1 MLSQMRTNVELVSML
16 FMRALRTEL
25 EYRGSFILKI
35 LGLFTNS
42 VTFLVIWWIYFAQF
56 ESLNGWTIRE
66 TALMLAVSSAV
77 IGWVLVFLRGLTLLA
92 RAISRGELDYY
103 LCLPVNPLWMQAI
116 AYMEMGGLGDLL
128 FALFVLCFFVNLTI
142 SQLLLFI
149 FLVFCGGIIL
159 ASFLIL
165 TQSLAFYFG
174 NFEDSAE
181 QLWWSQA
188 AFGLYPQSAYGG
200 LLRVVSMTI
209 FPSFFMIKLP
219 VTIILNPSWHELGLM
234 LGFTALF
241 FSFSLWVFRSGLR
254 RYESGNL
261 INVLR

>member
-1 MLSQMRTNVELVSML
+1 MFSALSVNIQLLSML
-16 FMRALRTEL
+16 FLRAFRTEL
-25 EYRGSFILKI
+25 EYRGSFVLKI
-35 LGLFTNS
+35 LGLFSNS
-42 VTFLVIWWIYFAQF
+42 ITFLFIWSIYFSQF
-56 ESLNGWTIRE
+56 KSINGWTMNE
-66 TALMLAVSSAV
+66 TALMLAVSSAA

-92 RAISRGELDYY
+92 RSISRGELDYY
-103 LCLPVNPLWMQAI
+103 LTLPVNPLWLQAI
-116 AYMEMGGLGDLL
+116 SYMEMGGLGDLL
-128 FALFVLCFFVNLTI
+128 FALFALCFFVSL
-142 SQLLLFI
+142 SAWQLFLFV
-149 FLVFCGGIIL
+149 FLVFCAGLVL

-165 TQSLAFYFG
+165 SQSLAFYFG

-188 AFGLYPQSAYGG
+188 SMGLYPQSAYVG
-200 LLRVVSMTI
+200 LLRVISMTI

-219 VTIILNPSWHELGLM
+219 VSIILKPSWHELGLM

-241 FSFSLWVFRSGLR
+241 FAFSLWVFRSGLR